1 MKRMVLFSSAIL
13 MGSMFVV
20 SQGQAPDSKVGGS
33 GDAVQLIP
41 GRMDAGCPI
50 SMRAQQKGMGDLLL
64 ADKGREGKVDGPV
77 QRIHL
82 TLGKE
87 TESSEEIARV
97 RVTVH
102 GTGAEN
108 RMYRVPAGEMD
119 PRSDGNGSFRPGLRV
134 DRMRT
139 FDLPFRPNAEGEIAA
154 ELVLRGFTSVT
165 WINLDS
171 VTFADGSVWRSG
183 AGLRCRTSPDLL
195 MLIAGH

>member
-13 MGSMFVV
+13 MGSIFVV

-87 TESSEEIARV
+87 TENSEEIARV

-108 RMYRVPAGEMD
+108 RMYRVPAGEA
-119 PRSDGNGSFRPGLRV
+119 GSGIEGSGGFRMGPTA

-139 FDLPFRPNAEGEIAA
+139 FDLAFRPNGEGEIATD
-154 ELVLRGFTSVT
+154 LLLRGFTSVT

-171 VTFADGSVWRSG
+171 VTFVDGAVWTSG
-183 AGLRCRTSPDLL
+183 AKLSCRTSPDLL